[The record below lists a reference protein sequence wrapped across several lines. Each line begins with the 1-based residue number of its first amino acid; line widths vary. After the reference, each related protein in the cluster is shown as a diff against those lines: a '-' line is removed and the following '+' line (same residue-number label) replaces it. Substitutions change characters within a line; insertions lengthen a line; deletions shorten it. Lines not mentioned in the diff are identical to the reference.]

1 MCTRHLNGERS
12 FDFILGRC
20 RVDQRET
27 GLDLQ
32 DILGP
37 AQRIK
42 SIRSGKEASVDFE
55 SSDWNW
61 SDRAN
66 GQTDCRRIGGLT
78 DDGESFGST
87 ARLDFCAVFATLGAF
102 FRTATV

>member
-1 MCTRHLNGERS
+1 MAAQIRGDEKSGTAAQTPSLIAMRTTPGS
-12 FDFILGRC
+12 VVPDGRP
-20 RVDQRET
+20 T

-66 GQTDCRRIGGLT
+66 GQTDCRRSRGT
-78 DDGESFGST
+78 D
-87 ARLDFCAVFATLGAF
+87 
-102 FRTATV
+102 